1 MAICFWLKPNTR
13 NMAQSSKCLNANDR
27 AANATAT
34 ALSKAANKA
43 TRFKNLPARSK
54 VWRISGRP
62 VDKDSTRTPRTCG
75 NLTCSCAQV
84 TKRSTVSGSPT
95 TAKRQ
100 VMRLAG
106 CTKPVASK
114 SARCIITRG
123 AKFIKPAPRSGSCN
137 NTPLTDKRL
146 SPSHRFPPT
155 CKPNAF
161 NALASAQTSPGW
173 GIFGDLLFLFVE
185 VAASCATGAL
195 VSCAAFADSALSVP
209 TEVAYLSCPRRG

>member
-1 MAICFWLKPNTR
+1 
-13 NMAQSSKCLNANDR
+13 MAQSSKCLDANDL
-27 AANATAT
+27 AAKATAT
-34 ALSKAANKA
+34 ALRRAANKA

-62 VDKDSTRTPRTCG
+62 VANDSTRTPRTCG

-84 TKRSTVSGSPT
+84 TNRSTVSGAPT

-106 CTKPVASK
+106 CTKPVAFK

-137 NTPLTDKRL
+137 NTPPIDKRL
-146 SPSHRFPPT
+146 SPSHRWPPT
-155 CKPNAF
+155 CKPKASK
-161 NALASAQTSPGW
+161 ALASTQTSPGW
-173 GIFGDLLFLFVE
+173 GIFCTLLFLFVA
-185 VAASCATGAL
+185 VATSCTTGAL
-195 VSCAAFADSALSVP
+195 VS
-209 TEVAYLSCPRRG
+209 